1 MLFRSPAATI
11 EIGRLFMKLAVSLVL
26 VVTLL
31 SGCGSKNEPL
41 DRAMELRKQILS
53 AENCTYQTVITAD
66 YEDVLY
72 TFQMDCDVDNS
83 GVLQFTV
90 TDPES
95 IQGITGRITDS
106 QSSLT
111 YDDKILA
118 FPLLTE
124 GELTPVS
131 APWIFISTLRSG
143 YLTGCSKEKDG
154 YCLYIDDSYE
164 EYPLN
169 LTIYTDDTMLPTYA
183 EIIWQSRRILTLD
196 IQNFTIR

>member
-1 MLFRSPAATI
+1 
-11 EIGRLFMKLAVSLVL
+11 MKLAVSLVL

-143 YLTGCSKEKDG
+143 YLTGCSIEKDG